1 METTRQIRFI
11 AKEKTDFF
19 ETLRTRVD
27 EYFEQNA
34 LSKNFNLHMVI
45 KTIVLLAGYI
55 IPFTL
60 LLTIQPGLLISI
72 LLWIVMGISVAGIG
86 MSIMHDAN
94 HGSYAQNKN
103 VNDWLGHSLNLI
115 GGSVCNW
122 KLQHNLLHHTYT
134 NISGV
139 DHDIQ
144 DRSVLKLSPHY
155 AVQRFHQFQ
164 KYYAFLFYGIVT
176 LYWVFAKDFIQLYAF
191 AKSGVDRSSVQERRV
206 MLLKILFDK
215 FVYLFMILVV
225 PVLFFHIPLWQ
236 VLLGFVTMHF
246 FAGLILTVIFQLAH
260 SVEAADYP
268 MPNEHGTIENN
279 WAIHQLNTTVN
290 FSPKN
295 KWLSWYVGGLNYQ
308 VEHHLFAKICH
319 VHYPA
324 IAPIVQ
330 ATAKEY
336 GVPYLVNH
344 SFGEALHS
352 HITLLEKIGTLPRL
366 NEAIG

>member
-1 METTRQIRFI
+1 MGTTHQIRFV

-19 ETLRTRVD
+19 ETLRARVD
-27 EYFEQNA
+27 EYFEQNT
-34 LSKNFNLHMVI
+34 LSKNSNVGMVV

-55 IPFTL
+55 VPFIL
-60 LLTIQPGLLISI
+60 LLAIQPGFFISMI
-72 LLWIVMGISVAGIG
+72 LWTVMGISVAGIG

-94 HGSYAQNKN
+94 HGSYSKN
-103 VNDWLGHSLNLI
+103 TKINDWLGHY
-115 GGSVCNW
+115 
-122 KLQHNLLHHTYT
+122 LLHHTYT

-155 AVQRFHQFQ
+155 TVQPFHKFQ
-164 KYYAFLFYGIVT
+164 KYYAFFFYGIIT
-176 LYWVFAKDFIQLYAF
+176 LYWVFAKDFIQLRAF
-191 AKSGVDRSSVQERRV
+191 AKSGVDRSSLQEQRL
-206 MLLKILFDK
+206 MLSKILFDK

-225 PVLFFHIPLWQ
+225 PVLFFHIPLWH
-236 VLLGFVTMHF
+236 VLVGFIVMHF

-324 IAPIVQ
+324 IAPIVE
-330 ATAKEY
+330 ATAREY
-336 GVPYLVNH
+336 GIPYLSNH
-344 SFGEALHS
+344 SFGQALAS
-352 HITLLEKIGTLPRL
+352 HIKLLEKIGTLPRL